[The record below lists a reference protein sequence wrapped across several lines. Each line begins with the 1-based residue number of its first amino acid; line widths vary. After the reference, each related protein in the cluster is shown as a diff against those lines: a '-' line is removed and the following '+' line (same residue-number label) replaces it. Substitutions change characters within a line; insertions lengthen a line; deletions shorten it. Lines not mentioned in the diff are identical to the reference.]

1 MTNLLSYAII
11 IDMMKREY
19 EIISHAETN
28 FKVFVVNLLYRAPH
42 IHKDFEL
49 GLVLDGNISILLPG
63 QTLLLEPRN
72 KSGQACAASFPA
84 GLIRLFCSVLSRDRS
99 SGIYILCSVC
109 QC

>member
-63 QTLLLEPRN
+63 QTLLLDR
-72 KSGQACAASFPA
+72 KS
-84 GLIRLFCSVLSRDRS
+84 V
-99 SGIYILCSVC
+99 V
-109 QC
+109 

>member
-63 QTLLLEPRN
+63 QTLLLQP
-72 KSGQACAASFPA
+72 GDASFPA

>member
-42 IHKDFEL
+42 IHL
-49 GLVLDGNISILLPG
+49 SLIHIS
-63 QTLLLEPRN
+63 EPTR
-72 KSGQACAASFPA
+72 
-84 GLIRLFCSVLSRDRS
+84 RS
-99 SGIYILCSVC
+99 
-109 QC
+109 